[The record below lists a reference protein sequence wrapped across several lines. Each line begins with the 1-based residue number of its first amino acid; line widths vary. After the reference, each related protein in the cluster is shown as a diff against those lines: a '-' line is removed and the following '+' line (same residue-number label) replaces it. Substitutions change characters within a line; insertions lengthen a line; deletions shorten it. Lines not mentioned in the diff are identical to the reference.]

1 MAACVSSLPCKERA
15 KKPTGL
21 PSSLRVV
28 ASATSDAS
36 ASTSIDMVSSMAA
49 TKASTTIFFKLSNVV
64 TASGDRGNDLQLV
77 SGLMRLE
84 NSGIH

>member
-1 MAACVSSLPCKERA
+1 MAAR
-15 KKPTGL
+15 
-21 PSSLRVV
+21 
-28 ASATSDAS
+28 ATSDAS
-36 ASTSIDMVSSMAA
+36 VSTSNGMVSSMAA
-49 TKASTTIFFKLSNVV
+49 TKASSTVFSNVV